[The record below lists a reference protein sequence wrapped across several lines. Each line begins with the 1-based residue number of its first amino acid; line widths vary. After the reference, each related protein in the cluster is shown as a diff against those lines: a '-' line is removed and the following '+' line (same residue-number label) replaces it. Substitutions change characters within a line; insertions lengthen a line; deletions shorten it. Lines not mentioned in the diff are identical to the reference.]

1 MTVPKALT
9 IAGSDSGGGAG
20 IQADLKTFSAFR
32 VFGMSVL
39 TAITAQNSVGVQGV
53 FNLPPEFVARQLDSV
68 LDDFGADAV
77 KIGMLSTA
85 PIVGAVADRL
95 RANRQGQIVLDPV
108 MIAKS
113 GDPLLQPDAQA
124 ALVKEML
131 PLAQVVTPN
140 LHEAGALAGMR
151 VATEADME
159 EAARRILALGPKQVL
174 VKGGHL
180 PDAATDILWNGR
192 ELTRFTAPRLASTS
206 THGTGCTFSAA
217 AARRRHPGGEGL
229 RDGGDPRGLPGGPGR
244 GRAPPL
250 RDGLVGMASFEEAKM
265 SFMEHLGEL
274 RVRIVRSLVA
284 LLIGLVI
291 AFPFSQQIMD
301 YLARP
306 ARATGHTLVFLALT
320 EAFWV
325 QMKVALIVG
334 LFIAAPGILWQ
345 VWAFIAPGLHAHEKK
360 YAAPFVIV
368 GSLLFLAGGA
378 FALKVVT
385 PFAIQFLLSYERPG
399 LQAMISIGSYV
410 DFLLKFTLAFGLIFE
425 LPLAITLVARMGLVT
440 AKQLAKNRKYAVLG
454 AFIAAAVLTPTPDMF
469 NQALMAGPLII
480 LYEVGIVCAR
490 IFGKKPK
497 AAPAPE
503 PAA

>member
-1 MTVPKALT
+1 
-9 IAGSDSGGGAG
+9 
-20 IQADLKTFSAFR
+20 
-32 VFGMSVL
+32 
-39 TAITAQNSVGVQGV
+39 
-53 FNLPPEFVARQLDSV
+53 
-68 LDDFGADAV
+68 
-77 KIGMLSTA
+77 
-85 PIVGAVADRL
+85 
-95 RANRQGQIVLDPV
+95 
-108 MIAKS
+108 
-113 GDPLLQPDAQA
+113 
-124 ALVKEML
+124 
-131 PLAQVVTPN
+131 
-140 LHEAGALAGMR
+140 
-151 VATEADME
+151 
-159 EAARRILALGPKQVL
+159 
-174 VKGGHL
+174 
-180 PDAATDILWNGR
+180 
-192 ELTRFTAPRLASTS
+192 
-206 THGTGCTFSAA
+206 
-217 AARRRHPGGEGL
+217 
-229 RDGGDPRGLPGGPGR
+229 
-244 GRAPPL
+244 
-250 RDGLVGMASFEEAKM
+250 MASFEEAKM

-291 AFPFSQQIMD
+291 AFPFSRQIMD

-368 GSLLFLAGGA
+368 GSLLFLVGGA